1 MSEAPSAAPA
11 PSSASAESTAPE
23 TVETEIDASES
34 EDEGQEEAASEAA
47 AKKTAAALKKKF
59 NLKVNNK
66 NKEIELDLSN
76 DEEIQRYLQKAMAA
90 DEKFQEAAFLRKNV
104 EALMHELKTNPRAI
118 LQHPDLGIDI
128 KKLAEDV
135 LNEELKE
142 MEMTPEQ
149 KKVAEM
155 EKKLKE
161 YEEERKKLED
171 QAREAEI
178 AKLEEQA
185 FQQLD
190 DQVTEALSTSS
201 LPKSPYVVKRI
212 TDAMIEAVGLGYID
226 VTAAQ
231 VMPYVEE
238 QITNE
243 IQRLFE
249 QSPDE
254 VMEKLINKKRLD
266 SYRKSRVA
274 KSKAKAVETAKQVKD
289 TGSKTEAQ
297 KKEEEKVTFKQM
309 FGKW

>member
-1 MSEAPSAAPA
+1 M
-11 PSSASAESTAPE
+11 AS
-23 TVETEIDASES
+23 
-34 EDEGQEEAASEAA
+34 
-47 AKKTAAALKKKF
+47 
-59 NLKVNNK
+59 
-66 NKEIELDLSN
+66 
-76 DEEIQRYLQKAMAA
+76 

-118 LQHPDLGIDI
+118 LSHPDLGIDI
-128 KKLAEDV
+128 KKLAEEV
-135 LNEELKE
+135 LNDELKE

-161 YEEERKKLED
+161 YEEDRKKHED
-171 QAREAEI
+171 QLREAEI

-190 DQVTEALSTSS
+190 DQVTQALTSS
-201 LPKSPYVVKRI
+201 TLPKSPYVVKRI

-254 VMEKLINKKRLD
+254 VMEKLINKNRLD
-266 SYRKSRVA
+266 SYRKAKVT
-274 KSKAKAVETAKQVKD
+274 KSKAKAIETAKQVKD
-289 TGSKTEAQ
+289 TGSKATSP
-297 KKEEEKVTFKQM
+297 KKEEPKLTFDKM